1 MEVIGE
7 IIYSDAN
14 KEVQLT
20 IRKKNGTMLDLVLS
34 KELMKATENSVYSFI
49 AEKNARVGYIRIPSF
64 YSDFEGNSSQ
74 GCAEDV
80 AKEIAKLRKDN
91 IEGIIID
98 LQDNGGGSMDEA
110 IRLAG
115 MFVDN
120 GPISVS
126 VNRKGTQNVMRDY
139 IRGTVYNGPVVVMIN
154 GQSASASE
162 FFAGAM
168 QDYNRALIVG
178 AKSLGKASIQ
188 VIQPLDIRQEE
199 FVKVT
204 TQKFYR
210 VTGEGSQIKGIVP
223 DIYFPTVYDSIM
235 PREKSFKN
243 ALPYDFITTDARFRK
258 YDADYS
264 AVIARSIERVKTSAR
279 FIDIQDIDKKV
290 TEVYDNPAPFMSLNL
305 DEVFQKIKEIDAL
318 WQRIKTQ
325 VAKPSGCKISNNSF
339 DDKRIKRDK
348 LLAEVNADKMA
359 AVRSNPYIEE
369 AVNIIRDCN
378 ALIGK

>member
-1 MEVIGE
+1 
-7 IIYSDAN
+7 
-14 KEVQLT
+14 
-20 IRKKNGTMLDLVLS
+20 
-34 KELMKATENSVYSFI
+34 
-49 AEKNARVGYIRIPSF
+49 
-64 YSDFEGNSSQ
+64 
-74 GCAEDV
+74 
-80 AKEIAKLRKDN
+80 
-91 IEGIIID
+91 
-98 LQDNGGGSMDEA
+98 
-110 IRLAG
+110 
-115 MFVDN
+115 
-120 GPISVS
+120 
-126 VNRKGTQNVMRDY
+126 MRDY
-139 IRGTVYNGPVVVMIN
+139 IRGTVYNGPIVVMIN

-168 QDYNRALIVG
+168 QDYNRALVVG
-178 AKSLGKASIQ
+178 ARSLGKASIQ

-264 AVIARSIERVKTSAR
+264 AVVARSIERVKTSAR

-290 TEVYDNPAPFMSLNL
+290 TEVYDNPTPFMSLNL

-348 LLAEVNADKMA
+348 LLGEVNADKMA